1 MKLSAD
7 RLRILRERVLLFD
20 DFRDE
25 EILDLLQFAQ
35 KKGFTNGDV
44 LVHENEKTT
53 SIFIIISGQAEVI
66 RDHHDGPEVLAL
78 LEPGSTVGEM
88 AMVDGAPRSA
98 RVVARGDGVVLI
110 VDASLVKNVE
120 NHILQKFYKNL
131 SSILVR
137 RLRAANK
144 KMEAVAARGLTDAS
158 LDKLKQ
164 ADLSGVDLNG
174 LRAKRINLA
183 GADLRAA
190 DLRDADLRGAD
201 LRGARLDGANLAGA
215 SVSRARPLDV
225 DTADS
230 SAETDLNEST
240 EHYWERLMKSL
251 AQRAKTTD
259 GTDP

>member
-25 EILDLLQFAQ
+25 EILDLLQFAK
-35 KKGFTNGDV
+35 KKGFTNGDI
-44 LVHENEKTT
+44 LVHENDKTT
-53 SIFIIISGQAEVI
+53 SIFIIISGRAEVV

-110 VDASLVKNVE
+110 VEADLVKNVD
-120 NHILQKFYKNL
+120 HPILQKFYKNL

-144 KMEAVAARGLTDAS
+144 KLEAVAARGLTGAS
-158 LDKLKQ
+158 LGKLKQ

-201 LRGARLDGANLAGA
+201 LRGARLDGANLKGA
-215 SVSRARPLDV
+215 SVSRARPPETEAPNGPD
-225 DTADS
+225 DT
-230 SAETDLNEST
+230 EFNEST

-251 AQRAKTTD
+251 AQRARTNDDTD
-259 GTDP
+259 N